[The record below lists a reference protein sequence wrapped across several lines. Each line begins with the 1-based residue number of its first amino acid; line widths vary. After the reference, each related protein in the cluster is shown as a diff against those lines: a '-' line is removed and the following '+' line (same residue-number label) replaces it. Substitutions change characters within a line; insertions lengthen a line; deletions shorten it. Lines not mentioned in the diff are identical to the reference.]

1 MSNGTLAPRPS
12 SGEPVPTDRNNP
24 VVTLQGVEFQE
35 VADHTAPINY
45 RKPMRIGLAAIVL
58 GVGVFGVWAAL
69 APLDAAVV
77 AHGTLVVESKRKT
90 VQHLEG
96 GIIKDLLVRDGQAV
110 TEGQPVIRLDP
121 TRAQASLSVVQGQ
134 LDAAMALDARL
145 VAERDKAKEIA
156 FPQEL
161 SSRLADP
168 QVKQL
173 TDVQRR
179 QFVERR
185 LSLDNQVAINDQRIE
200 QLRAQ
205 IQGLR
210 VLEQSKLEQIQLY
223 EGQLVGLRD
232 LEKKGFFPKSR
243 LLEMERDL
251 ARIKGDRG
259 NDIQSIARSEMAIGE
274 TKLQTAQ
281 LRQKFTEDVL
291 AQLRD
296 TQNQIADLRQRVV
309 AAQDVLTRLDVIA
322 PQSGVVQNM
331 KISTLGGVVQ
341 PGQALMEIVPVDDRL
356 IVEAQVTPNDIEAIH
371 MGQAA
376 ELRFST
382 LNARHTPVIDAK
394 VITATPDRLIDERS
408 GAPYFMVKLEV
419 VPGQE
424 EKLGDLKLQAGLPV
438 DAMVKV
444 APRSALEYMV
454 QPLSEHIFRALTE
467 R

>member
-1 MSNGTLAPRPS
+1 MSNGTLAPRPA
-12 SGEPVPTDRNNP
+12 SGQPVPPDRENP
-24 VVTLQGVEFQE
+24 VVTLKGVEFQN
-35 VADHTAPINY
+35 VTDTTASINY
-45 RKPMRIGLAAIVL
+45 RKPMRLGLAAIVL
-58 GVGVFGVWAAL
+58 GVGVFGTWAAL

-96 GIIKDLLVRDGQAV
+96 GIIRELLVRDGQSV

-121 TRAQASLSVVQGQ
+121 TRAQANVAVAQGQ
-134 LDAAMALDARL
+134 LDAAMALDGRL
-145 VAERDKAKEIA
+145 SAERDKAKDISFA
-156 FPQEL
+156 PEL
-161 SSRLADP
+161 LARSSDP

-173 TDVQRR
+173 IDVQRR
-179 QFVERR
+179 QFLERR
-185 LSLDNQVAINDQRIE
+185 LSLENQIAINDQRIE

-205 IQGLR
+205 IQGFR

-259 NDIQSIARSEMAIGE
+259 NDVQSIARSEMAIGE

-309 AAQDVLTRLDVIA
+309 AAQDVLSRLDILA

-331 KISTLGGVVQ
+331 KITTPGGVVQ

-371 MGQAA
+371 LGQAA

-382 LNARHTPVIDAK
+382 LNARRTPALDAK
-394 VITATPDRLIDERS
+394 VITATPDRLVDERS
-408 GAPYFMVKLEV
+408 GAPYFMIKLEV

-424 EKLGDLKLQAGLPV
+424 DRLGDLKLQAGLPV

-454 QPLSEHIFRALTE
+454 QPLTEHIFRALTE